1 MQISEKLDII
11 IEKHHYYESLNKK
24 LLEDESIADYNPLNN
39 SYQNGDTASFSAPTT
54 NSKSIELIISWIR
67 GLIINHYPY
76 LKWEQVKREDT
87 WFVRYKVGEETK
99 PHDHHPSLYSWVY
112 FVNCP
117 KGSSPFVFTT
127 SGKRIKSEEGIVLIF
142 PSIVKHHV
150 PKSGCDNRVGLV
162 GNLTT

>member
-11 IEKHHYYESLNKK
+11 TEKHHYYESLNKK
-24 LLEDESIADYNPLNN
+24 LLEDECIADYNIVNN

-54 NSKSIELIISWIR
+54 TSTSIEFIISWIKC
-67 GLIINHYPY
+67 LIINYYPHMKGRQ
-76 LKWEQVKREDT
+76 LKSDET

-99 PHDHHPSLYSWVY
+99 PHDHHPCLYSWVY

-117 KGSSPFVFTT
+117 KGSSPFVFTN
-127 SGKRIKSEEGIVLIF
+127 SGKRIKSEEGKVLIF
-142 PSIVKHHV
+142 PSIIKHHV
-150 PKSGCDNRVGLV
+150 PKSRCDNRVVLV

>member
-11 IEKHHYYESLNKK
+11 IEKHPYYESLNKK

-117 KGSSPFVFTT
+117 KGSSPFVFTN
-127 SGKRIKSEEGIVLIF
+127 SGKRIKSEEGKVLIF

-150 PKSGCDNRVGLV
+150 PKSRCGNRVVLV